1 MIFKRKNAKERT
13 YGVGVGMKSMRQFKA
28 DLLRAKN
35 HNWRYGVWTPYNMS
49 NRQVLKKFSKK
60 GGNK

>member
-1 MIFKRKNAKERT
+1 
-13 YGVGVGMKSMRQFKA
+13 MRQFKA